1 MLGSQPE
8 WQGSLGLCVP
18 VSPLDRQRVA
28 PARHIWQT
36 PDSPVVAE
44 LARLAVGEEEVVGE
58 ED

>member
-1 MLGSQPE
+1 MAGL
-8 WQGSLGLCVP
+8 LGLCAP

-44 LARLAVGEEEVVGE
+44 LARLAVGEEEVVRE